1 MTQRSHHGQQGRGHR
16 VSHSAG
22 HALPE
27 HTTTGIS
34 HNRLMMWTFLASDCM
49 FFGSLIWVYFAY
61 RGRYFEPPYPRDV
74 LDIPY
79 TSVSAA
85 VLLLSSFS
93 IVMALTALERTDMR
107 GFRAWLLGTI
117 LLGALFLGGQYYE
130 FIHFYHEGLTLTSN
144 LFGTTFF
151 VLTGFHGTHVFIGVI
166 WLLVLWL
173 LSFFG
178 KFTSAHVE
186 RFFVTTLYW
195 HFVDIVWI
203 IIFMLVYLM
212 PY

>member
-1 MTQRSHHGQQGRGHR
+1 MSQAHAAASHP
-16 VSHSAG
+16 VE
-22 HALPE
+22 E

-61 RGRYFEPPYPRDV
+61 RGRYFEPPYPRDL

-93 IVMALTALERTDMR
+93 IVMALTALERADMK
-107 GFRAWLLGTI
+107 GFRGWLLGTI

-130 FIHFYHEGLTLTSN
+130 FTTFYHEGLTLTSN

-151 VLTGFHGTHVFIGVI
+151 VLTGFHGTHVFIGIV
-166 WLLVLWL
+166 WLLVQWL
-173 LSFFG
+173 LSYFG
-178 KFTSAHVE
+178 KLTPAHVE

>member
-1 MTQRSHHGQQGRGHR
+1 MSHAQAAA
-16 VSHSAG
+16 SH
-22 HALPE
+22 PVEE

-85 VLLLSSFS
+85 VLLLSSFA
-93 IVMALTALERTDMR
+93 IVMALTALERADMK
-107 GFRAWLLGTI
+107 GFRGWLLGTI

-130 FIHFYHEGLTLTSN
+130 FTTFYHEGLTLTSN

-151 VLTGFHGTHVFIGVI
+151 VLTGFHGTHVFIGIV
-166 WLLVLWL
+166 WLLVQWL
-173 LSFFG
+173 LSLFG
-178 KFTSAHVE
+178 KLTPAHVE

>member
-1 MTQRSHHGQQGRGHR
+1 MNHAH
-16 VSHSAG
+16 A
-22 HALPE
+22 ALPHPVGE

-93 IVMALTALERTDMR
+93 IVMALTALERADMK
-107 GFRAWLLGTI
+107 GFRGWLLGTI

-130 FIHFYHEGLTLTSN
+130 FTHFYHEGLTLTSN

-151 VLTGFHGTHVFIGVI
+151 VLTGFHGTHVFIGVV
-166 WLLVLWL
+166 WLLVQWL
-173 LSFFG
+173 LSFVG
-178 KFTSAHVE
+178 KLTPAHVE

>member
-1 MTQRSHHGQQGRGHR
+1 MALR
-16 VSHSAG
+16 VSKGRMCGVSQAAAA
-22 HALPE
+22 HAHPVGE

-49 FFGSLIWVYFAY
+49 FFGSLLWVYFAY
-61 RGRYFEPPYPRDV
+61 RGRYFKPPYPRDV

-79 TSVSAA
+79 TSVSVA
-85 VLLLSSFS
+85 VLLLSSFAT
-93 IVMALTALERTDMR
+93 VMALTALERADMR
-107 GFRAWLLGTI
+107 GFRGWLLGTI
-117 LLGALFLGGQYYE
+117 LLEALFLGGQYYE
-130 FIHFYHEGLTLTSN
+130 FTTFYHEGLTLSGN

-151 VLTGFHGTHVFIGVI
+151 VLTGFHGTHVFIGIV
-166 WLLVLWL
+166 WLLVQWL
-173 LSFFG
+173 LSLFG
-178 KFTSAHVE
+178 KLTPAHVE

>member
-1 MTQRSHHGQQGRGHR
+1 MSHATGHTLP
-16 VSHSAG
+16 AG
-22 HALPE
+22 E
-27 HTTTGIS
+27 HTVTGIS
-34 HNRLMMWTFLASDCM
+34 HNRLLMWTFLASDCM

-61 RGRYFEPPYPRDV
+61 RGRYFEGPYPREV

-85 VLLLSSFS
+85 VLLLSSFA
-93 IVMALTALERTDMR
+93 IVMALTALERADMR
-107 GFRAWLLGTI
+107 GFRGWLLGTI

-130 FIHFYHEGLTLTSN
+130 FTTFYHEGLTLTSN

-151 VLTGFHGTHVFIGVI
+151 VLTGFHGTHVFIGIV
-166 WLLVLWL
+166 WLLVQWL
-173 LSFFG
+173 LSLFG
-178 KFTSAHVE
+178 KLTPAHVE

>member
-1 MTQRSHHGQQGRGHR
+1 M
-16 VSHSAG
+16 SHS
-22 HALPE
+22 HAQAQPVGE

-93 IVMALTALERTDMR
+93 IVMALTALERADMR
-107 GFRAWLLGTI
+107 GFRGWLLGTI

-130 FIHFYHEGLTLTSN
+130 FITFYHEGLTLTAN

-151 VLTGFHGTHVFIGVI
+151 VLTGFHGTHVFIGVV
-166 WLLVLWL
+166 WLLVQWL
-173 LSFFG
+173 LSYFG
-178 KFTSAHVE
+178 KLTPAHVE

>member
-1 MTQRSHHGQQGRGHR
+1 MSHAHAAA
-16 VSHSAG
+16 SH
-22 HALPE
+22 PVE
-27 HTTTGIS
+27 EQTTTGIS

-93 IVMALTALERTDMR
+93 VVMALTALERADMK
-107 GFRAWLLGTI
+107 GFRGWLLGTI

-130 FIHFYHEGLTLTSN
+130 FTTFYHEGLTLTSN

-166 WLLVLWL
+166 WLLVQWL
-173 LSFFG
+173 LSYFG
-178 KFTSAHVE
+178 KLTPAHVE